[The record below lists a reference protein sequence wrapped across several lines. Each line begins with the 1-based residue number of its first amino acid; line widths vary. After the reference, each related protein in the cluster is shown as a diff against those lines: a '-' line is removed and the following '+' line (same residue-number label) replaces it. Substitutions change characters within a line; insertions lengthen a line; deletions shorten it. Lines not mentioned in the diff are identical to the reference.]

1 MIALNEIDMKTFIS
15 HYLPTVYKPRKTFE
29 ELINRNNL
37 YKLSLAYISIP
48 IICYTLMYIFLTIAK
63 GAPSTLTPWLNIS
76 KADYYSIN
84 RFLLAPSMIFCWFT
98 ATSFIQ
104 VVSRLLG
111 GAGTFEQTLAT
122 IALSISIAMWGA
134 LIHDLPMSFL
144 SVVGVIDASQHEIA
158 MNSPTIFRT
167 MLWICYSIYFIAFF
181 ILFPISVRVVHKLNW
196 MKSIMIGSMA
206 FIIFQTIFLIFNR

>member
-1 MIALNEIDMKTFIS
+1 MKTFILD
-15 HYLPTVYKPRKTFE
+15 YFQTVYKPRKIFE
-29 ELINRNNL
+29 ELIIKDDL
-37 YKLSLAYISIP
+37 YKQSFAYISIP
-48 IICYTLMYIFLTIAK
+48 IVCYSLLYIFLTIAK

-76 KADYYSIN
+76 KEDYYSIN
-84 RFLLAPSMIFCWFT
+84 RFLLAPSMIICWFT

-104 VVSRLLG
+104 VISRLLG

-122 IALSISIAMWGA
+122 ISLSISIAMWGA

-144 SVVGVIDASQHEIA
+144 SAVGVIDAKQHEIA

-167 MLWICYSIYFIAFF
+167 ILWICYSIYFIAFF

-196 MKSIMIGSMA
+196 LKSIIIGSLA

>member
-1 MIALNEIDMKTFIS
+1 MKTFIS
-15 HYLPTVYKPRKTFE
+15 NYFQTVYKPQKTFE
-29 ELINRNNL
+29 DLIIKDNI
-37 YKLSLAYISIP
+37 YKLSFAYISMP
-48 IICYTLMYIFLTIAK
+48 IICYSLLYIFLTMAK

-76 KADYYSIN
+76 KENYYSIN
-84 RFLLAPSMIFCWFT
+84 RFLLAPSMIICWFT

-104 VVSRLLG
+104 IVSRLLG
-111 GAGTFEQTLAT
+111 SAGTFEQTLVT

-144 SVVGVIDASQHEIA
+144 SAIGVINASQHEIA

-167 MLWICYSIYFIAFF
+167 ILWICYAIYFIAFF
-181 ILFPISVRVVHKLNW
+181 ILFPISVKVVHKLSW
-196 MKSIMIGSMA
+196 IKSIIIGALA